1 MQELQIL
8 AQLVLPGL
16 TTGCVYALI
25 ALGFVLCFNVSGVV
39 NMAQGEYVMLGGVLA
54 AFMVIAGLPLVLALV
69 LATVIGGVLGI
80 VQERLTLA
88 PVRKS
93 PAFIQITVT
102 LGVAVILRG
111 FALILFGKDPLAMPG
126 FSGDGVVRLLG
137 AFLPSQALWVWGTTA
152 AMLLGIF
159 WFLQYTDA
167 GRAVRACSI
176 NVVAARLMGVNAE
189 GMTLMVFALAG
200 ATGALAGAV
209 ITPIVLASW
218 DAGFVYSLKGFIGAI
233 LGGLRSPV
241 VAVIGGLGVGVAES
255 LAAGYISSGWKD
267 AIVYA
272 LLLAFLLIRGGVF
285 LKGRI
290 GLVAGM
296 TDR

>member
-1 MQELQIL
+1 MVIVGVP
-8 AQLVLPGL
+8 LVA
-16 TTGCVYALI
+16 ALI
-25 ALGFVLCFNVSGVV
+25 A
-39 NMAQGEYVMLGGVLA
+39 ATA
-54 AFMVIAGLPLVLALV
+54 AGAI
-69 LATVIGGVLGI
+69 LGI

-88 PVRKS
+88 PVRRS

-111 FALILFGKDPLAMPG
+111 IALIMFGKDPLAMPG
-126 FSGDGVVRLLG
+126 FSGDGGFEMLG
-137 AFLPSQALWVWGTTA
+137 AILPVQALWVWGTTA

-159 WFLQYTDA
+159 WFLRYTDA

-176 NVVAARLMGVNAE
+176 NVIAARLMGVNAE
-189 GMTLMVFALAG
+189 RMTMMVFALAG
-200 ATGALAGAV
+200 GAGALAGAV

-241 VAVIGGLGVGVAES
+241 IAVVGGLGVGVAES
-255 LAAGYISSGWKD
+255 LAAGYVSSGWKD
-267 AIVYA
+267 AIVYG

-285 LKGRI
+285 LSGRA
-290 GLVAGM
+290 GLVAGT

>member
-1 MQELQIL
+1 MDFQIF

-39 NMAQGEYVMLGGVLA
+39 NMAQGEFVMIGGMLAAWMSIMGVPLVVAVLA
-54 AFMVIAGLPLVLALV
+54 ATAAGAL
-69 LATVIGGVLGI
+69 LGAL
-80 VQERLTLA
+80 QERLTLA
-88 PVRKS
+88 PVRRS
-93 PAFIQITVT
+93 PPFIQITIT

-111 FALILFGKDPLAMPG
+111 IALILLGKDPLAMPG
-126 FSGDGVVRLLG
+126 FTGDGVIVVLS
-137 AFLPSQALWVWGTTA
+137 AVVPVQTLWVWGTTA
-152 AMLLGIF
+152 AMLFGIF
-159 WFLQYTDA
+159 YFLRHTDI

-189 GMTLMVFALAG
+189 RLTLIVFAVAG
-200 ATGALAGAV
+200 GTGALAGAV

-218 DAGFVYSLKGFIGAI
+218 DAGFVYALKGFIGAI

-241 VAVIGGLGVGVAES
+241 IAVLGGLGVGVAES
-255 LAAGYISSGWKD
+255 LAAGYLSSGWKD
-267 AIVYA
+267 AIVYG

-285 LKGRI
+285 LSGRAA
-290 GLVAGM
+290 LTAG
-296 TDR
+296 TVDR

>member
-16 TTGCVYALI
+16 TTGCVYGLI

-54 AFMVIAGLPLVLALV
+54 ASMVTIGVPLVVALV
-69 LATVIGGVLGI
+69 LVTVIGAILGMA
-80 VQERLTLA
+80 QERLTLA
-88 PVRKS
+88 PVRRS
-93 PAFIQITVT
+93 PPFIQITVT

-111 FALILFGKDPLAMPG
+111 CALIMFGKDPLSMSG
-126 FSGDGVVRLLG
+126 FSGDGIIQMLG
-137 AFLPSQALWVWGTTA
+137 AVLPVQSLWVWATTA
-152 AMLLGIF
+152 AMLAGIF
-159 WFLQYTDA
+159 WFLRFTDA

-176 NVVAARLMGVNAE
+176 NVVAAKLMGVRSE
-189 GMTLMVFALAG
+189 RMTLMIYGLAG
-200 ATGALAGAV
+200 GTGALAGAV

-218 DAGFVYSLKGFIGAI
+218 DAGFSYSLKGFIGAI

-241 VAVIGGLGVGVAES
+241 IAVLGGLGVGVAES
-255 LAAGYISSGWKD
+255 LAAGYVSSGWKD
-267 AIVYA
+267 AIVYG

-285 LKGRI
+285 LAGRA
-290 GLVAGM
+290 GLVAG
-296 TDR
+296 TADR